1 MVNLKIVK
9 IIFSTIL
16 FTTIFFFLIIGNFKK
31 RTDYNVEYTFITSMS
46 SNSSSIQGIILESTD
61 YDFNEKFIG
70 FVNELDNLVRANPVC
85 NYDVN
90 DTRNI
95 ITKIFNGK
103 LLIQMINEDAELI
116 LNCSKVID
124 NQVANFNTKLKDILF
139 AFLAD
144 QSKDFNIMN
153 SIGTLGNK
161 AKRKG
166 FIKKRFENK
175 LNLRKKLLE
184 NMDQNGKSLTSADY
198 LEYYFL
204 NQILNPDK
212 QIDDEYYDIFMNEFD
227 SIVFLK
233 KTSEIS
239 KIIKSKKRVL
249 AINLFIIFFTIS
261 LIAFNLK
268 LAKQYS
274 KKISK
279 IF

>member
-1 MVNLKIVK
+1 
-9 IIFSTIL
+9 
-16 FTTIFFFLIIGNFKK
+16 
-31 RTDYNVEYTFITSMS
+31 MS
-46 SNSSSIQGIILESTD
+46 SVSSSIQGIILETTD
-61 YDFNEKFIG
+61 YDFNSKFID
-70 FVNELDNLVRANPVC
+70 FVNELDSLVRSTPAC

-95 ITKIFNGK
+95 ITKILNGK
-103 LLIQMINEDAELI
+103 LFIQMIHEDAELI
-116 LNCSKVID
+116 LRCSKMIH
-124 NQVANFNTKLKDILF
+124 NQVAIFNTKLKDITF

-153 SIGTLGNK
+153 SIGTIGD
-161 AKRKG
+161 AEKRKG
-166 FIKKRFENK
+166 FMKQRIENK
-175 LNLRKKLLE
+175 SNLRRKLLE
-184 NMDQNGKSLTSADY
+184 NMDINGTNLTSGDY
-198 LEYYFL
+198 MEFYFL
-204 NQILNPDK
+204 NEILNPTQ
-212 QIDDEYYDIFMNEFD
+212 QIDDAYYDIFMNEFD
-227 SIVFLK
+227 SIVFLE

-239 KIIKSKKRVL
+239 KIIKGKKRLL

>member
-1 MVNLKIVK
+1 MINLKAVK

-16 FTTIFFFLIIGNFKK
+16 FTTIFFFLIIGNFNK

-46 SNSSSIQGIILESTD
+46 SVSSSIQGIILETTD
-61 YDFNEKFIG
+61 YDFNSKFID
-70 FVNELDNLVRANPVC
+70 FVNELDSLVRSTPAC

-95 ITKIFNGK
+95 ITKILNGK
-103 LLIQMINEDAELI
+103 LFIQMIHEDAELI
-116 LNCSKVID
+116 LRCSKMIH
-124 NQVANFNTKLKDILF
+124 NQVAIFNTKLKDITF

-153 SIGTLGNK
+153 SIGTIGD
-161 AKRKG
+161 AEKRKG
-166 FIKKRFENK
+166 FMKQRIENK
-175 LNLRKKLLE
+175 SNLRRKLLE
-184 NMDQNGKSLTSADY
+184 NMDINGTNLTSGDY
-198 LEYYFL
+198 MEFYFL
-204 NQILNPDK
+204 NEILNPTQ
-212 QIDDEYYDIFMNEFD
+212 QIDDVYYDIFMNEFD
-227 SIVFLK
+227 SIVFLE

-239 KIIKSKKRVL
+239 KIIKGKKRLL